1 MRRLGKICLS
11 VAVSAA
17 ALLTNGIAHLVYAA
31 QESDNSDYYI
41 EETKSADEKL
51 PVGCA
56 LEDGRIE
63 YVALG
68 DSIPNGYCAAGEQE
82 MTGYPELLVSDLQ
95 ELGGNCVVFS
105 RFTKNGLSTKKMNK
119 TLLKDEAVLSELR
132 TADVVTLTVG
142 ANDLMNE
149 FKKAAREIL
158 HNEKKFPDVY
168 EALDAL
174 QEGISENPLLL
185 VKCAGALA
193 GWDYASFEEEW
204 ITAVEMIDEQSPKQ
218 SQFVVT
224 TIYNPVE
231 QMELPGTLNAVVETV
246 ISKMNE
252 TIYDHAEEYGY
263 QVVDLFDSGISGCTQ
278 SDGLHPNQ
286 EGQNMIRD
294 LIVGELELDAF
305 SSEKLNEAL
314 EAQKQKT
321 AEEAARK
328 AAEEA
333 ERAKAE
339 QKKRLVKWL
348 GLSAAGLCVVMVIG
362 LFLKKYNF

>member
-1 MRRLGKICLS
+1 MIRFRKKCLS

-17 ALLTNGIAHLVYAA
+17 VLLANGTAPFVYAA
-31 QESDNSDYYI
+31 QESDNNYYI
-41 EETKSADEKL
+41 EETESADEKL

-56 LEDGRIE
+56 LEDGRIG

-68 DSIPNGYCAAGEQE
+68 DSIPNGYCADGEQE
-82 MTGYPELLVSDLQ
+82 LTDYPELLVSDLQ
-95 ELGGNCVVFS
+95 ELGGDCVEFS
-105 RFTKNGLSTKKMNK
+105 RFTKNGLSTKKMNE
-119 TLLKDEAVLSELR
+119 TLLQDETVLCELR

-149 FKKAAREIL
+149 FKKVAREIL

-185 VKCAGALA
+185 VKCVGALA
-193 GWDYASFEEEW
+193 GWDYTSFEEEW
-204 ITAVEMIDEQSPKQ
+204 ITAVKRIDEESPEH

-231 QMELPGTLNAVVETV
+231 QMELPGTLNTVVETV

-263 QVVDLFDSGISGCTQ
+263 QVVDLFDSGIGGCTQ

-286 EGQNMIRD
+286 EGQDMICD
-294 LIVGELELDAF
+294 LIEGELELDAF

-314 EAQKQKT
+314 EAQKQKA
-321 AEEAARK
+321 AEETARK

-333 ERAKAE
+333 ERIKAE
-339 QKKRLVKWL
+339 QRKRLVKWL
-348 GLSAAGLCVVMVIG
+348 GLSAAVVCVVLMIG